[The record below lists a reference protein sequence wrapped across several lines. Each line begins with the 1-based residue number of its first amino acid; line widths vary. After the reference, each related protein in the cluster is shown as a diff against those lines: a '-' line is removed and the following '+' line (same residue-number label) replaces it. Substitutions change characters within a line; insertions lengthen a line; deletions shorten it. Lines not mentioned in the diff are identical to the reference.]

1 MEKAYILI
9 GCELGAEG
17 EIVEKIKHM
26 EKVKDARV
34 VYGDYDIVVEAEAST
49 DVQLDNL
56 ITKKIRKME
65 KVRSTMTLGVVSE
78 FQFQIQQFPYLQ
90 QLSLRRLQSI
100 WD

>member
-49 DVQLDNL
+49 DLHW
-56 ITKKIRKME
+56 IT
-65 KVRSTMTLGVVSE
+65 
-78 FQFQIQQFPYLQ
+78 
-90 QLSLRRLQSI
+90 
-100 WD
+100 